1 VPSFSLRIILLAGGG
16 SRRMLSDRSK
26 VLHTLGGRPVL
37 AYALHQALTL
47 DPSEITVVAS
57 PALKKDP
64 LFFSLL
70 PPQIQVALQ
79 EEPQGTGN
87 AVAVA
92 LKSFPLKSAPC
103 PLVLV
108 LFGDTPLLTPKT
120 LQAFLDHHQKSAS
133 DLSILGI
140 TPPSPFGYGRL
151 IVDSHKRLTAIVE
164 EKDADE
170 KTRSLPLCNGGVML
184 LGESVLPLLSHLEK
198 RNKADEYY
206 LTDLVALAHS
216 AGKKCTFLEA
226 PFEEVMGIN
235 TRSDLSQAENYLQ
248 NLWRE
253 KALSE
258 GVSLIDPQSVYF
270 SFDTKLSQ
278 DVTLFPHV
286 FLGPGVV
293 LHEGVTVLPF
303 CVLEEVE
310 IKKDSRV
317 GPFCHLRSQTVLE
330 EGVCVGNFVEIK
342 KSTLGARVNAKHLS
356 YLGDAILGAGAN
368 VGAGTITC
376 NYDGKNK
383 HKTLIGKNA
392 FVGSQTA
399 LIAPVSVGES
409 AIIAAGSVITE
420 DVPAH
425 HLGISRSPQKNLSRP
440 SKASQNT
447 SSP

>member
-1 VPSFSLRIILLAGGG
+1 MHSFSLRVILLAGGG

-37 AYALHQALTL
+37 AYALEQALAL

-57 PALKKDP
+57 PSLKKDP
-64 LFFSLL
+64 LFFPLL

-79 EEPQGTGN
+79 EEPQGTGD
-87 AVAVA
+87 AVA
-92 LKSFPLKSAPC
+92 LALKTFPLRSTPC
-103 PLVLV
+103 SLVLV
-108 LFGDTPLLTPKT
+108 LFGDTPLLTQTT
-120 LQAFLDHHQKSAS
+120 LQALLAHHQESAS
-133 DLSILGI
+133 DLSVLGI
-140 TPPSPFGYGRL
+140 TPPSTSGYGRL

-164 EKDADE
+164 ERDADAN
-170 KTRSLPLCNGGVML
+170 TRSLPLCNGGVML
-184 LGESVLPLLSHLEK
+184 LGEAVLPLLSHLEK
-198 RNKADEYY
+198 SNRAGEYY

-226 PFEEVMGIN
+226 PFQEVMGIN
-235 TRSDLSQAENYLQ
+235 TRSELSHAESHLQ

-258 GVSLIDPQSVYF
+258 GASLIDPQSVYF

-303 CVLEEVE
+303 CVLEETE
-310 IKKDSRV
+310 IKKNSRI
-317 GPFCHLRSQTVLE
+317 GPFCHLRSETVLE
-330 EGVCVGNFVEIK
+330 EDVCVGNFVEIK
-342 KSTLGARVNAKHLS
+342 KSTLEAGVNAKHLS
-356 YLGDAILGAGAN
+356 YLGDATLGAGTN

-392 FVGSQTA
+392 FLGSQTA
-399 LIAPVSVGES
+399 LIAPVSVGEG
-409 AIIAAGSVITE
+409 AITAAGSVITE

-440 SKASQNT
+440 KVSQNT